1 MKTIQINREQRDI
14 PLFTNERTKKRLVS
28 LETLKE
34 GKYTYQIFFEYLK
47 WKKKKKKRN
56 KVKMKTL
63 EFVGGSVLDI
73 SKILI
78 YEFFMII

>member
-47 WKKKKKKRN
+47 WKKKKKRN

>member
-1 MKTIQINREQRDI
+1 MKTIQFNREQRDI

-47 WKKKKKKRN
+47 WKNKKKKRN

>member
-47 WKKKKKKRN
+47 WKKKKKKEI
-56 KVKMKTL
+56 K
-63 EFVGGSVLDI
+63 
-73 SKILI
+73 
-78 YEFFMII
+78 

>member
-47 WKKKKKKRN
+47 WKKKKKRN

-73 SKILI
+73 SKILT

>member
-47 WKKKKKKRN
+47 WKKKKRN

>member
-47 WKKKKKKRN
+47 CKKKKKKEEI
-56 KVKMKTL
+56 K
-63 EFVGGSVLDI
+63 
-73 SKILI
+73 
-78 YEFFMII
+78 